1 MSNRTANYAAFY
13 VAEPFNE
20 SQRPISFIITNLEHG
35 KLLTEPSHLS
45 MLMQKHIMFET
56 IVNGKR

>member
-1 MSNRTANYAAFY
+1 MSNRTANYAAFD
-13 VAEPFNE
+13 VAEPLNE
-20 SQRPISFIITNLEHG
+20 SQRPISLIITNLEHR
-35 KLLTEPSHLS
+35 KLLTETSHLW